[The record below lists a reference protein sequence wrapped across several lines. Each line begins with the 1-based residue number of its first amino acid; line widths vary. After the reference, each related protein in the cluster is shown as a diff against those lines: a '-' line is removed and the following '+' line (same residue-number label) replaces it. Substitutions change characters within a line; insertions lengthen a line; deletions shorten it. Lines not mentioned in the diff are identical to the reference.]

1 MILAGPVI
9 SARVARPVYEA
20 FFVFPFAG
28 GCSSGLMPAHRV
40 LLATWLSPEPL
51 LIKLFDLRSFIIG

>member
-1 MILAGPVI
+1 MAW
-9 SARVARPVYEA
+9 RDRPYEA
-20 FFVFPFAG
+20 FFFRFAG
-28 GCSSGLMPAHRV
+28 GCSSGLVPARRV